1 MAKINKQRLKEII
14 KEELIKINE
23 KKDKIRVQGIGTYT
37 YDTLKRDVKRKALD
51 LAKNAK
57 KGDWRKVSRNGIRA
71 LAEMWDAL
79 YRYEDK

>member
-1 MAKINKQRLKEII
+1 MKDL
-14 KEELIKINE
+14 LVE
-23 KKDKIRVQGIGTYT
+23 KSEKIRVQGIGTYT

-71 LAEMWDAL
+71 FAEMWDAL
-79 YRYEDK
+79 YEYENK

>member
-1 MAKINKQRLKEII
+1 MAKII
-14 KEELIKINE
+14 KMKDLLVE
-23 KKDKIRVQGIGTYT
+23 KSDKIRVQGIGTYT

-71 LAEMWDAL
+71 FAEMWDAL
-79 YRYEDK
+79 YEYENK

>member
-1 MAKINKQRLKEII
+1 MAKII
-14 KEELIKINE
+14 KMKDLLVE
-23 KKDKIRVQGIGTYT
+23 KSDKIRVQGIGTYT
-37 YDTLKRDVKRKALD
+37 HDTLKRDVQRKALD